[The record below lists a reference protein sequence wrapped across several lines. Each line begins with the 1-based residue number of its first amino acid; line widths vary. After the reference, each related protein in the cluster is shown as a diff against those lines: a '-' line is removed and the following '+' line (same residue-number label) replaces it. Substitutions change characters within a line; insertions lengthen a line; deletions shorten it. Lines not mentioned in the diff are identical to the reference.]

1 MSYDASFQL
10 AGFTKLGAGTVA
22 CDREYNIYNED
33 AMTGPMCRTI
43 GGRGD
48 VIGMAFGAV
57 GEASSSVLDHAKAC
71 AESISKEAMSEGDVD
86 AVTKDT
92 GYGRVLGEII
102 RDWGVACAK
111 RRAECLIKLVS
122 KTVPNISTASGGGR
136 LATDYNKF
144 TRRCRMAAQTARRSA
159 ASYFGPTG
167 LPGQAGGAQA
177 GQPGLA
183 RSPLFT
189 HTGDGDTIRPGHVA
203 NDYNPPVPPQAG
215 PALRPD
221 GDDVTPD
228 PGL

>member
-1 MSYDASFQL
+1 MRRVAASPASPIATAARRL
-10 AGFTKLGAGTVA
+10 RLRARA
-22 CDREYNIYNED
+22 
-33 AMTGPMCRTI
+33 
-43 GGRGD
+43 
-48 VIGMAFGAV
+48 GAV
-57 GEASSSVLDHAKAC
+57 TNRVFIARAPGEASSSVLDHAKAC
-71 AESISKEAMSEGDVD
+71 AEAISKEAMSEGDVD

-122 KTVPNISTASGGGR
+122 KTVPNLSTASGGGR

-144 TRRCRMAAQTARRSA
+144 TRRCRMVAQSARRSA

-183 RSPLFT
+183 HSPLFT
-189 HTGDGDTIRPGHVA
+189 HTGSGDTTRPGHVA
-203 NDYNPPVPPQAG
+203 KKVASDRPQ
-215 PALRPD
+215 
-221 GDDVTPD
+221 
-228 PGL
+228 

>member
-1 MSYDASFQL
+1 MTEET
-10 AGFTKLGAGTVA
+10 GFFTHPCPKLGQYVKVDTQSLEPSP
-22 CDREYNIYNED
+22 R
-33 AMTGPMCRTI
+33 
-43 GGRGD
+43 
-48 VIGMAFGAV
+48 VIPIF
-57 GEASSSVLDHAKAC
+57 
-71 AESISKEAMSEGDVD
+71 
-86 AVTKDT
+86 
-92 GYGRVLGEII
+92 
-102 RDWGVACAK
+102 AK

>member
-1 MSYDASFQL
+1 
-10 AGFTKLGAGTVA
+10 
-22 CDREYNIYNED
+22 
-33 AMTGPMCRTI
+33 
-43 GGRGD
+43 
-48 VIGMAFGAV
+48 MA
-57 GEASSSVLDHAKAC
+57 EA
-71 AESISKEAMSEGDVD
+71 ISKEAMSEGDVD

-122 KTVPNISTASGGGR
+122 KTVPNLSTASGGGR

-144 TRRCRMAAQTARRSA
+144 TRRCRVVAHSARRSA

-183 RSPLFT
+183 HSPLFT
-189 HTGDGDTIRPGHVA
+189 HTGSGDTTRPGHVA
-203 NDYNPPVPPQAG
+203 DDYNLPVPPQAD
-215 PALRPD
+215 PAPRPD
-221 GDDVTPD
+221 GEDVTLDPD
-228 PGL
+228 L